1 MGLHLGIF
9 TFLLKCFQERGN
21 IIEEYLIYGNVA
33 ATMSTIVQESSY
45 RMQGHQFRGTDS
57 NSNEKEQGFN

>member
-9 TFLLKCFQERGN
+9 TFVLKCFQERGN
-21 IIEEYLIYGNVA
+21 IIAGYFIYGNVA
-33 ATMSTIVQESSY
+33 IAMSSIVQESSY

-57 NSNEKEQGFN
+57 NPNEKITRL